1 MPAKKKITNKQIADK
16 ITIEEDLKAIGRK
29 FDQDKPRWSLL
40 PWKEVEEIV
49 KVLTLGS
56 KKYADHNWMGVRPFK
71 DRYTSALMRHITA
84 WIDGEAEDP
93 ESKLS
98 HLAHAGCCLL
108 FLMWGDNNLD
118 KDESEFG

>member
-1 MPAKKKITNKQIADK
+1 MPAKKQS
-16 ITIEEDLKAIGRK
+16 IGRK
-29 FDQDKPRWSLL
+29 FDSNKPRWSLL

-56 KKYADHNWMGVRPFK
+56 EKYADRNWMNVRPLK
-71 DRYTSALMRHITA
+71 DRYVSAMMRHITA
-84 WIDGEAEDP
+84 WLDGNRLDE

-108 FLMWGDNNLD
+108 FLMWGDNNGAIE
-118 KDESEFG
+118 KE